1 MAGRTV
7 LALTGE
13 LDFLTAEAWSDA
25 IGAAL
30 LDSPSTLVLDMADV
44 AFIDSTGLGMLVDTR
59 SRCRGRPTTLEL
71 SPVSAAVRTLLH
83 VAGLEDVF
91 AIERA

>member
-1 MAGRTV
+1 MTGRTV

-13 LDFLTAEAWSDA
+13 IDFLTAEAWSEA

-30 LDSPSTLVLDMADV
+30 LDGPSTLVLDMGAV

-59 SRCRGRPTTLEL
+59 SRCQRGPTTLEL
-71 SPVSAAVRTLLH
+71 SPVSVAVRNLLH
-83 VAGLEDVF
+83 LAGLETVF
-91 AIERA
+91 AVEPA